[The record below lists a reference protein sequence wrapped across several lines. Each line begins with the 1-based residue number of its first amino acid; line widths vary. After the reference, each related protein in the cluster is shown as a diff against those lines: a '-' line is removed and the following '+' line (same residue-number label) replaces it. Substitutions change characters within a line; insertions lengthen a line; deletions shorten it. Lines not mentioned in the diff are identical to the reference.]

1 MDYST
6 PFLNVCNGSA
16 PPKNSSAW
24 KSSSP
29 TTTPHASKSSAA
41 VAAPLSS
48 WEKVYKALSEPW
60 KRIVLSEE
68 LFGSPGAE
76 ETPQRL
82 AELDAAVQAACQQ
95 DPQRMVAATDAEML
109 ATRCRDEIAAIG
121 KQRRETQTQFDA
133 CPKKARVNG
142 SPLPRLWGKDAN
154 WPMAIGL
161 AACGVGATGFFGVEL
176 ANATVLALTA
186 SWPFTDT
193 PWTALLFTSAFVAGP
208 FGLLWWGE
216 ASAPPRFKRRL
227 TALRRVTSIAVG
239 AMSVVAFGLAVGLEH
254 GEVMPAYGEPEP
266 WGVPLP
272 LLTVLSVSMLAL
284 LLLAAKSGATSCWDR
299 LRGVAV
305 IDNPRREELRL
316 TLQRLDNALA
326 EPNER
331 AVPANKLAERLQ
343 ADLVANQQ
351 VARQR
356 LRKAIAEAS
365 AQSRR
370 RDAERR
376 LCQAQA
382 DMDRQSE

>member
-1 MDYST
+1 MDVS
-6 PFLNVCNGSA
+6 PPLLNVCNGSA
-16 PPKNSSAW
+16 PPKNPSPWKNWTITSAP
-24 KSSSP
+24 S
-29 TTTPHASKSSAA
+29 TTKSAA
-41 VAAPLSS
+41 AAVGPLSS
-48 WEKVYKALSEPW
+48 WEKVYKALGEPW

-82 AELDAAVQAACQQ
+82 AELDAAVQAICQQ
-95 DPQRMVAATDAEML
+95 DPQRVVAATDAEML
-109 ATRCRDEIAAIG
+109 AARCRDEIAAINSE
-121 KQRRETQTQFDA
+121 RRETQAELDA
-133 CPKKARVNG
+133 CPKKARITG
-142 SPLPRLWGKDAN
+142 SPVPRLWGPGAN

-161 AACGVGATGFFGVEL
+161 AACGVSATGFFGVEL

-216 ASAPPRFKRRL
+216 ASAPPRLKRGL
-227 TALRRVTSIAVG
+227 IATRRVTSIAVG

-266 WGVPLP
+266 WSVPLP
-272 LLTVLSVSMLAL
+272 MLTVLSVSMLAL
-284 LLLAAKSGATSCWDR
+284 LLLAAKSGVTACWDR

-305 IDNPRREELRL
+305 IDNPRREELLL
-316 TLQRLDNALA
+316 TLKRLDRTLA

-331 AVPANKLAERLQ
+331 VVPANKLTERLQ
-343 ADLVANQQ
+343 ADLVANQE

-356 LRKAIAEAS
+356 LRKAIAEAA

-376 LCQAQA
+376 LRQAQA
-382 DMDRQSE
+382 EMDRQSE